1 MSKVRTNIGQH
12 REEHRHLR
20 VHPEQAGVP
29 AERQLRA
36 PQDAAEP
43 GGPAR
48 VAHARGQ
55 RRTYDEVRGLVGI
68 GFSAR

>member
-1 MSKVRTNIGQH
+1 MSNVSTNIGQH

-36 PQDAAEP
+36 PQDAATS
-43 GGPAR
+43 G
-48 VAHARGQ
+48 
-55 RRTYDEVRGLVGI
+55 
-68 GFSAR
+68 